1 MQDLYNLS
9 AEQSILGAILI
20 DSKVILEGNQVNLS
34 AQDFYANEHQII
46 YKAMNKIFA
55 ENTEVDLVTLQNE
68 LKNIGKMDQI
78 GGMAYI
84 SSLVTAVPTSSNA
97 IYYIKIVKEL
107 SMKRNVS
114 TMMRYTEENLKA
126 LPQSELLKFVER
138 LKTTILESGNVE
150 DWYIEAAEI
159 PMEIETPGTIQTG
172 FDFIDLVT
180 GGGLNYGTLTILTGE
195 PSSGKSTII
204 NQIIANAISA
214 GHPAFLYSGELTY
227 QMIMEWFVKTVA
239 NIEDIRRSKNN
250 FGEYLKV
257 TKEAHE
263 MIAEWTRDKFYIF
276 SKDVG
281 ADEAHLSSVIEHL
294 AVKKSTKLFVLDN
307 LMTLECS
314 GSDKYEK
321 QINTVKMLKS
331 LAKKYD
337 LAIILVAHPNKSV
350 TMSRESHVFEIS
362 GASEIPNLAD
372 YILKLERGEDKTVA
386 SILKNRITGIQKRSL
401 NLKFDANR
409 RRFYTK
415 NKAELDKDYGYK
427 VKAEQLSVY

>member
-1 MQDLYNLS
+1 MQELYNLS
-9 AEQSILGAILI
+9 AEQSILGSILI
-20 DSKVILEGNQVNLS
+20 DSKVILEANQVNLS
-34 AQDFYANEHQII
+34 ARDFYASEHQII
-46 YKAMNKIFA
+46 YESMKKIFA
-55 ENTEVDLVTLQNE
+55 ENTEVDLITLVNE
-68 LKNIGKMDQI
+68 LENIGRIDQI
-78 GGMAYI
+78 GGTAYI
-84 SSLVTAVPTSSNA
+84 SALVTSVPTSSNA

-107 SMKRNVS
+107 SMKRHVS
-114 TMMRYTEENLKA
+114 MMMQYTEKNIKTIS
-126 LPQSELLKFVER
+126 QSSLLKFVDD
-138 LKTTILESGNVE
+138 LKTAILESGNVE
-150 DWYIEAAEI
+150 DWYIEAADI
-159 PMEIETPGTIQTG
+159 TIDVETPGTIATG
-172 FDFIDLVT
+172 FYFIDLVT

-204 NQIIANAISA
+204 NQIIANAISS
-214 GHPAFLYSGELTY
+214 GHASFLYSGELTY
-227 QMIMEWFVKTVA
+227 QMMMEWFVKTVA
-239 NIEDIRRSKNN
+239 NIEDIRRCKNN

-263 MIAEWTRDKFYIF
+263 IIAEWTRDKFYIF

-281 ADEAHLSSVIEHL
+281 ADEAHLSGVIEHL
-294 AVKKSTKLFVLDN
+294 AVKKATKLFVLDN

-337 LAIILVAHPNKSV
+337 LAIILVAHPNKSSI
-350 TMSRESHVFEIS
+350 MNREPNVFEIS

-372 YILKLERGEDKTVA
+372 YVLKLERGEDKTVV
-386 SILKNRITGIQKRSL
+386 SVLKNRITGIQKKSL

-415 NKAELDKDYGYK
+415 NKDELSRDYGYRVK
-427 VKAEQLSVY
+427 VD

>member
-138 LKTTILESGNVE
+138 LKTTILESGNIE

-159 PMEIETPGTIQTG
+159 PMEIETPGNIQT
-172 FDFIDLVT
+172 
-180 GGGLNYGTLTILTGE
+180 
-195 PSSGKSTII
+195 
-204 NQIIANAISA
+204 
-214 GHPAFLYSGELTY
+214 
-227 QMIMEWFVKTVA
+227 
-239 NIEDIRRSKNN
+239 
-250 FGEYLKV
+250 
-257 TKEAHE
+257 
-263 MIAEWTRDKFYIF
+263 
-276 SKDVG
+276 
-281 ADEAHLSSVIEHL
+281 
-294 AVKKSTKLFVLDN
+294 
-307 LMTLECS
+307 
-314 GSDKYEK
+314 
-321 QINTVKMLKS
+321 
-331 LAKKYD
+331 
-337 LAIILVAHPNKSV
+337 
-350 TMSRESHVFEIS
+350 
-362 GASEIPNLAD
+362 
-372 YILKLERGEDKTVA
+372 
-386 SILKNRITGIQKRSL
+386 
-401 NLKFDANR
+401 
-409 RRFYTK
+409 
-415 NKAELDKDYGYK
+415 
-427 VKAEQLSVY
+427 

>member
-34 AQDFYANEHQII
+34 AQDFYVSAHQII

-55 ENTEVDLVTLQNE
+55 ENTEVDLVTLANE
-68 LKNIGKMDQI
+68 LKNIGKMEQV

-84 SSLVTAVPTSSNA
+84 SSLMTAVPTSSNA

-114 TMMRYTEENLKA
+114 TMMRYTDENLKA

-150 DWYIEAAEI
+150 EWYIEAAEI
-159 PMEIETPGTIQTG
+159 PMEVETPGTIETG

-204 NQIIANAISA
+204 NQIIANAISS

-227 QMIMEWFVKTVA
+227 QMMMEWFVKTVA

-337 LAIILVAHPNKSV
+337 LAIILVAHPNKRV

-372 YILKLERGEDKTVA
+372 YILKLERGDEKTVA

-415 NKAELDKDYGYK
+415 NKTELDKDYGYK
-427 VKAEQLSVY
+427 IKTEQIVF